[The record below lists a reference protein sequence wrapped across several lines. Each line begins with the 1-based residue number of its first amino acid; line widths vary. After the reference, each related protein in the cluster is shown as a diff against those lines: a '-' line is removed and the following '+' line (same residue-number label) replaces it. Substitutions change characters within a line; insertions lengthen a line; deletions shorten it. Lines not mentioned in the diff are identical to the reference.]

1 MAKVG
6 LLLIVTA
13 AGWAGAASAQA
24 SNTDSGNVAVDGSV
38 APICILGEPSRQ
50 TINLGQMTETSGSR
64 VGKIAPLAVQS
75 VTLPNSFCNFA
86 GSEITMTTT
95 ALVQNDATTLRPGF
109 ARAVNFT
116 ASATNWAA
124 SPSSATSAAGADGSN
139 PSTTNGGATQ
149 PLPKI
154 ADLTAELSG
163 FSVPADSMLISG
175 DYQGTVIITL
185 GPAASGDQ

>member
-50 TINLGQMTETSGSR
+50 MINLGQMTETSGSR
-64 VGKIAPLAVQS
+64 IGKIAPLPVQS

-163 FSVPADSMLISG
+163 FSVPSDSMLISG